1 MSTFVLFCHRGGLKT
16 HNRFFST
23 IALNSNLPSGQC
35 LSVQNHQTGPLH
47 FPVAITNT
55 RTHAHTW
62 LCGTM
67 KSAHFILVTVSRYS
81 VQSASWSRKR
91 HTCTHEIFWWVWSYW
106 SHTELIIATP
116 AVHMKNTHTCLF
128 TSRCTHLC
136 SGLTCAHG
144 DGLYELVPP
153 AVGPH
158 QQSQVGLLYQ
168 LVHCVLPEDR
178 EITRIRRESPA
189 CSLSIK
195 IPKWFIFTRICHLT
209 FRRREKSGA
218 FVADCFTAFTGTILS
233 EQTQMFSEFLAGE
246 DGERSDR
253 LMEQS
258 VTTVLSMGPW
268 WTGNKGVY

>member
-1 MSTFVLFCHRGGLKT
+1 M
-16 HNRFFST
+16 
-23 IALNSNLPSGQC
+23 
-35 LSVQNHQTGPLH
+35 
-47 FPVAITNT
+47 
-55 RTHAHTW
+55 
-62 LCGTM
+62 
-67 KSAHFILVTVSRYS
+67 
-81 VQSASWSRKR
+81 
-91 HTCTHEIFWWVWSYW
+91 
-106 SHTELIIATP
+106 P

-189 CSLSIK
+189 CSLSVK

-209 FRRREKSGA
+209 FRRPEKSGA

-268 WTGNKGVY
+268 WTGNKGVYSERNVTLLLSLPPSSTTYNITATASCCLWPGISYLSLHLY